1 MKQIKQS
8 PYLPKQMNG
17 PVVNSILAAM
27 DERLKNADR
36 IEDYLYKLSILTAQE
51 TELESIGRIIGY
63 PRPLV
68 PVGFSQ
74 ENVLIL
80 SELPQYQNIQNGLA
94 TVGSEVGGRFSS
106 TKKTASDYMDLGL
119 YRNFLDKVA
128 YIKRYGIT
136 LYAVD
141 QIAKLID
148 PQYTIGWD
156 GNSDIKLDF
165 VRNIGFKNV
174 WILTQ
179 LFYRLATSPQV
190 IITAGT
196 N

>member
-1 MKQIKQS
+1 MIKQS

-17 PVVNSILAAM
+17 PVVNAVLAAM
-27 DERLKNADR
+27 DERLKNADI
-36 IEDYLYKLSILTAQE
+36 IEDYLYKMSILTAQE
-51 TELESIGRIIGY
+51 TELESIGCIIGY

-80 SELPQYQNIQNGLA
+80 SELPQYQDIQNGLA
-94 TVGSEVGGRFSS
+94 AVGSEVGGRFSS
-106 TKKTASDYMDLGL
+106 TKKTASDYMELGL

-141 QIAKLID
+141 QIARLMD
-148 PQYTIGWD
+148 SRYTIGWD
-156 GNSDIKLDF
+156 NNRDITVDF
-165 VRNIGFKNV
+165 VQNIGYKNV

>member
-1 MKQIKQS
+1 MIQQS

-17 PVVNSILAAM
+17 PVVNAVLAAM
-27 DERLKNADR
+27 DERLKNADI
-36 IEDYLYKLSILTAQE
+36 IEDYLYKMSILTAQE
-51 TELESIGRIIGY
+51 TELESIGCIIGY

-80 SELPQYQNIQNGLA
+80 SELPQYQDIQNGLA
-94 TVGSEVGGRFSS
+94 AVGSEVGGRFSS
-106 TKKTASDYMDLGL
+106 TKKTASDYMELGL

-141 QIAKLID
+141 QIARLMD
-148 PQYTIGWD
+148 SQYTIGWD
-156 GNSDIKLDF
+156 NNRDITVNF
-165 VRNIGFKNV
+165 ERNIGFKNV

>member
-1 MKQIKQS
+1 MIKQS

-17 PVVNSILAAM
+17 PVVNAVLAAM
-27 DERLKNADR
+27 DERLKNADI
-36 IEDYLYKLSILTAQE
+36 IEDYLYHMSILTAQE
-51 TELESIGRIIGY
+51 TELESIGCIIGY

-80 SELPQYQNIQNGLA
+80 SGLPQYQDIQNGLA
-94 TVGSEVGGRFSS
+94 AVGSEVGGRFSS
-106 TKKTASDYMDLGL
+106 IKKTASDYMELGL

-136 LYAVD
+136 QYAVD
-141 QIAKLID
+141 QIARLMD
-148 PQYTIGWD
+148 SRYTIGWD
-156 GNSDIKLDF
+156 NNRDITVDF
-165 VRNIGFKNV
+165 KRNIGFKNV
-174 WILTQ
+174 WVLTQ

>member
-1 MKQIKQS
+1 MIQQS

-17 PVVNSILAAM
+17 PVVNAVLAAM
-27 DERLKNADR
+27 DERLKKADI
-36 IEDYLYKLSILTAQE
+36 IEDYLYKMSILTAQE
-51 TELESIGRIIGY
+51 TELESIGCIIGY

-80 SELPQYQNIQNGLA
+80 SELPLYQDIQNGLA
-94 TVGSEVGGRFSS
+94 AVGSEVGGRFIS
-106 TKKTASDYMDLGL
+106 TKKTASDYMELGL

-141 QIAKLID
+141 QIARLMD
-148 PQYTIGWD
+148 SRYTIGWD
-156 GNSDIKLDF
+156 NNRDITVDF
-165 VRNIGFKNV
+165 KRNIGFKNV

>member
-1 MKQIKQS
+1 MIKQS

-17 PVVNSILAAM
+17 PVVNAVLAAM
-27 DERLKNADR
+27 DERLKNADI
-36 IEDYLYKLSILTAQE
+36 IENYLYKMSILTAQE

-80 SELPQYQNIQNGLA
+80 SELPQYQDLQNGLA
-94 TVGSEVGGRFSS
+94 EIGSEVGGRFSS

-141 QIAKLID
+141 QIARLID
-148 PQYTIGWD
+148 SQYTIGWD
-156 GNSDIKLDF
+156 ANRDITVDF
-165 VRNIGFKNV
+165 KRNIGYKNV
-174 WILTQ
+174 WIMTQ

>member
-1 MKQIKQS
+1 MIQQS

-17 PVVNSILAAM
+17 PVVNAVLAAM
-27 DERLKNADR
+27 DERLKNADI
-36 IEDYLYKLSILTAQE
+36 IEDYLYKMSILTAQE
-51 TELESIGRIIGY
+51 TELESIGCIIGY

-80 SELPQYQNIQNGLA
+80 SELPQYQDIQNGLA
-94 TVGSEVGGRFSS
+94 AVGSEVGGRFSS
-106 TKKTASDYMDLGL
+106 TKKTASDYMELGL

-141 QIAKLID
+141 QIARLMD
-148 PQYTIGWD
+148 SQYTIGWD
-156 GNSDIKLDF
+156 SNRDITVDF
-165 VRNIGFKNV
+165 KRNIGFKNV

-179 LFYRLATSPQV
+179 LFYQLATSPQV

>member
-1 MKQIKQS
+1 
-8 PYLPKQMNG
+8 MNG
-17 PVVNSILAAM
+17 PVVNAVLAAM
-27 DERLKNADR
+27 DERLKNADI

-51 TELESIGRIIGY
+51 TELESIGCIIGY

-80 SELPQYQNIQNGLA
+80 SELPLYQDIQNGLA

-106 TKKTASDYMDLGL
+106 TKKTASDYMELGL

-141 QIAKLID
+141 QIARLMD
-148 PQYTIGWD
+148 SRYTIGWD
-156 GNSDIKLDF
+156 NNRDITVYFERK
-165 VRNIGFKNV
+165 IGFKNV

>member
-1 MKQIKQS
+1 MIKQS

-17 PVVNSILAAM
+17 PVVNAVLAAM
-27 DERLKNADR
+27 DERLKNADI
-36 IEDYLYKLSILTAQE
+36 IEDYLYKMSILTAQK
-51 TELESIGRIIGY
+51 TELESIGCIIGY

-80 SELPQYQNIQNGLA
+80 SELPQYHDIQNGLA
-94 TVGSEVGGRFSS
+94 AVGSEVGGRFSS
-106 TKKTASDYMDLGL
+106 TKKTASDYMELGL
-119 YRNFLDKVA
+119 YRNVLDKVA

-141 QIAKLID
+141 QIARLMD
-148 PQYTIGWD
+148 SRYTIGWD
-156 GNSDIKLDF
+156 NNRDITVDF
-165 VRNIGFKNV
+165 ERNIGFKNV

>member
-1 MKQIKQS
+1 MIKQS

-17 PVVNSILAAM
+17 PVVNAVLAAM
-27 DERLKNADR
+27 DERLKNADI
-36 IEDYLYKLSILTAQE
+36 IEDYLYKMSILTAQE
-51 TELESIGRIIGY
+51 TELESIGCIIGY

-80 SELPQYQNIQNGLA
+80 SELPLYQDIQNGLA

-106 TKKTASDYMDLGL
+106 TKKTASDYMELGL

-141 QIAKLID
+141 QIARLMD
-148 PQYTIGWD
+148 SRYTIGWD
-156 GNSDIKLDF
+156 NNRDITVDF
-165 VRNIGFKNV
+165 ERNIEFKNV

-190 IITAGT
+190 IITSGT

>member
-1 MKQIKQS
+1 MIRQS

-17 PVVNSILAAM
+17 PVVNAVLTAM
-27 DERLKNADR
+27 DERLRNADI
-36 IEDYLYKLSILTAQE
+36 IEDYLYRMSILTAQE
-51 TELESIGRIIGY
+51 TELESIGCIIGY
-63 PRPLV
+63 PRPIV

-80 SELPQYQNIQNGLA
+80 SELPQYQDLQNGLA
-94 TVGSEVGGRFSS
+94 SSGSEVGGRFSS
-106 TKKTASDYMDLGL
+106 TRKTASDYMDLGL

-141 QIAKLID
+141 QIAGLID
-148 PQYTIGWD
+148 SKYTIGWD
-156 GNSDIKLDF
+156 RNRDITVDF
-165 VRNIGFKNV
+165 ERNIGYKNV

>member
-1 MKQIKQS
+1 MIKQS

-17 PVVNSILAAM
+17 PVVNAVLAAM
-27 DERLKNADR
+27 DERLKNADI

-51 TELESIGRIIGY
+51 TELESIGCIIGY

-80 SELPQYQNIQNGLA
+80 SELPLYQDIQNGLA

-106 TKKTASDYMDLGL
+106 TKKTASDYMELGL

-141 QIAKLID
+141 QIARLMD
-148 PQYTIGWD
+148 SRYTIGWD
-156 GNSDIKLDF
+156 NNRDITVYF
-165 VRNIGFKNV
+165 ERNIGFKNV

-190 IITAGT
+190 IITART

>member
-1 MKQIKQS
+1 MIKQS

-17 PVVNSILAAM
+17 PVVNAVLAAM
-27 DERLKNADR
+27 DERLKNADI
-36 IEDYLYKLSILTAQE
+36 IEDYLYHMSILTAQE
-51 TELESIGRIIGY
+51 TELESIGCIIGY

-80 SELPQYQNIQNGLA
+80 SNLPQYQDLQNGLA
-94 TVGSEVGGRFSS
+94 EVGSEVGGRFSS
-106 TKKTASDYMDLGL
+106 TKKTASDYMELGL

-141 QIAKLID
+141 QIARLMD
-148 PQYTIGWD
+148 SRYTIGWD
-156 GNSDIKLDF
+156 NNRDITVNF
-165 VRNIGFKNV
+165 ERNIGYKNV

>member
-1 MKQIKQS
+1 MIRQS

-17 PVVNSILAAM
+17 PVVNAVLAAM
-27 DERLKNADR
+27 DERLKNADI
-36 IEDYLYKLSILTAQE
+36 IEDYLYRMSILTAQE
-51 TELESIGRIIGY
+51 TELESIGCIIGY

-80 SELPQYQNIQNGLA
+80 SELPQYQDLQNGLA
-94 TVGSEVGGRFSS
+94 SSGSEVGGRFSS

-141 QIAKLID
+141 QIAGLID
-148 PQYTIGWD
+148 SKYTIGWD
-156 GNSDIKLDF
+156 RNRDITVDF
-165 VRNIGFKNV
+165 ERNIGYKNV

>member
-1 MKQIKQS
+1 MIKQS

-17 PVVNSILAAM
+17 PVVNAVLEAM
-27 DERLKNADR
+27 DERLKSADI
-36 IEDYLYKLSILTAQE
+36 IEDYLYNMSILTAQE
-51 TELESIGRIIGY
+51 TELESIGCIIGY

-80 SELPQYQNIQNGLA
+80 SELPIYQDIQNGLA

-106 TKKTASDYMDLGL
+106 TKKTASDYMELGL

-141 QIAKLID
+141 QIARLMD
-148 PQYTIGWD
+148 SQYTIGWD
-156 GNSDIKLDF
+156 SNRDITVDF
-165 VRNIGFKNV
+165 KRNIGFKNV

>member
-1 MKQIKQS
+1 
-8 PYLPKQMNG
+8 MNG
-17 PVVNSILAAM
+17 PVVNAVLAAM
-27 DERLKNADR
+27 DERLKSADI
-36 IEDYLYKLSILTAQE
+36 IEDYLYKMSILTAQE
-51 TELESIGRIIGY
+51 TELESIGCIIGY

-80 SELPQYQNIQNGLA
+80 SELPQYQDIQNGLA
-94 TVGSEVGGRFSS
+94 AVGSEVGGRFSS

-141 QIAKLID
+141 QLARLID
-148 PQYTIGWD
+148 SQYKIGWD
-156 GNSDIKLDF
+156 SNSDITVDF
-165 VRNIGFKNV
+165 ERNIGYKNV

>member
-1 MKQIKQS
+1 MIQQS

-17 PVVNSILAAM
+17 PVVNAVLAAM
-27 DERLKNADR
+27 DKRLKNADI
-36 IEDYLYKLSILTAQE
+36 IEDYLYHMSILTAQE
-51 TELESIGRIIGY
+51 TELESIGCIIGY

-80 SELPQYQNIQNGLA
+80 SELPQYQDLQNGLA
-94 TVGSEVGGRFSS
+94 EVGSEVGGRFSS
-106 TKKTASDYMDLGL
+106 TKKTASDYMELGM

-141 QIAKLID
+141 QIAQLMD
-148 PQYTIGWD
+148 SRYTIGW
-156 GNSDIKLDF
+156 NNNRDITVDF
-165 VRNIGFKNV
+165 ERNIGYKNV
-174 WILTQ
+174 WVLTQ

-190 IITAGT
+190 IITSRA

>member
-1 MKQIKQS
+1 MIKQS

-17 PVVNSILAAM
+17 PVVNSVLAAM
-27 DERLKNADR
+27 DERLKNADI

-51 TELESIGRIIGY
+51 TELESIGCIIGY

-80 SELPQYQNIQNGLA
+80 SELPQYQDLQNGLA
-94 TVGSEVGGRFSS
+94 AVGSEVGGRFSS

-141 QIAKLID
+141 QIMKLID

-156 GNSDIKLDF
+156 GNRDITVDF
-165 VRNIGFKNV
+165 ERNIGYKNV

>member
-1 MKQIKQS
+1 MIKQS

-17 PVVNSILAAM
+17 PVVNAVLAAM
-27 DERLKNADR
+27 DERLKNADI
-36 IEDYLYKLSILTAQE
+36 IENYLYKLSILTAQE
-51 TELESIGRIIGY
+51 TELESIGCIIGY

-80 SELPQYQNIQNGLA
+80 SELPQYQDLQNGLA
-94 TVGSEVGGRFSS
+94 EIGSEVGGRFSS

-136 LYAVD
+136 IYAVN
-141 QIAKLID
+141 QIARLID
-148 PQYTIGWD
+148 SQYTIGWD
-156 GNSDIKLDF
+156 GNRDITVDF
-165 VRNIGFKNV
+165 ERNIGYKNV

>member
-1 MKQIKQS
+1 MIKQS
-8 PYLPKQMNG
+8 PSLPKQMNG
-17 PVVNSILAAM
+17 PVVNAVLAAR
-27 DERLKNADR
+27 DERLKNADI
-36 IEDYLYKLSILTAQE
+36 IEDYLYHMSILTAQE
-51 TELESIGRIIGY
+51 TELESIGCIIGY

-80 SELPQYQNIQNGLA
+80 SELPQYQDIQNGLA
-94 TVGSEVGGRFSS
+94 AVGSEVGGRFSS
-106 TKKTASDYMDLGL
+106 TKKTASDYMELGL

-141 QIAKLID
+141 QIARLMD
-148 PQYTIGWD
+148 SRYTIGWD
-156 GNSDIKLDF
+156 NNRDITVDF
-165 VRNIGFKNV
+165 ERTIGFKNV

-190 IITAGT
+190 IITSGT